1 MVNARMQE
9 GGASIQSKHLDSIIR
24 ILGIA
29 SFLMVIIVISD
40 GWWHK
45 TIGRDDF
52 WIPPHIGLYSSF
64 SVIVASLFY
73 ILFRSKLAGQIRFL
87 AIFGLG
93 LITISA
99 TFDDWWHK
107 NVIPPG
113 SKELGLGFA
122 SPPHLLFLAGGVL
135 TGWSIVC
142 IALSRVR
149 NNRNLIGYLYLVILA
164 GQLMFIQAVD
174 LLGPTYLGIIGDFGM
189 VLRSFF
195 LIVFYTFIQRVFT
208 KKIYLIT
215 AASTVGLIKTLYSMD
230 ILFLLSIS
238 LPGFLLALYGPIGSR
253 KASPILGF
261 LIGIVI
267 SSFLWFFIDTLGVL
281 TVISRT
287 FFAGFAGVLGSTF
300 GYMIA
305 DHFVGSLAKPEFATT
320 INSQVRDRI

>member
-1 MVNARMQE
+1 MNTRTQE
-9 GGASIQSKHLDSIIR
+9 GGANIQPKHLDSIIK
-24 ILGIA
+24 ILGVA
-29 SFLMVIIVISD
+29 SFLMVTIVITD

-73 ILFRSKLAGQIRFL
+73 VSFRSKLAGQIRFL

-99 TFDDWWHK
+99 PFDDWWHK
-107 NVIPPG
+107 NILPPG

-122 SPPHLLFLAGGVL
+122 SPPHLLFLAGGIL

-142 IALSRVR
+142 IALSRIR
-149 NNRNLIGYLYLVILA
+149 YNRNLKGYLYLVILA

-174 LLGPTYLGIIGDFGM
+174 LLGPTYLGIIGDFGII
-189 VLRSFF
+189 LRSFF
-195 LIVFYTFIQRVFT
+195 LVVFYVFVQRVFVN
-208 KKIYLIT
+208 KIYLIT

-230 ILFLLSIS
+230 VLYLLSIS
-238 LPGFLLALYGPIGSR
+238 LPGFLIALYSPSGSR

-261 LIGIVI
+261 IVGIVI
-267 SSFLWFFIDTLGVL
+267 SSFLWFFVDALGVL

-287 FFAGFAGVLGSTF
+287 FFSGFAGFLASTL
-300 GYMIA
+300 GYMVA
-305 DHFVGSLAKPEFATT
+305 DRFVGSLNKPEIVTT
-320 INSQVRDRI
+320 INSQLRDTI